1 MRRPNILTS
10 LVLLIMLLTA
20 SGTPFGPALAG
31 PLPTSIVSPPRETE
45 QAPWFQ
51 LQTLDGSLVDSQA
64 FKGRVV
70 VLNFW
75 APWCLPCKEEMP
87 SLDRLYRAMASEHF
101 RLYAVTADIRRDEIE
116 AFWKQLDLQLPVLLD
131 EEKELSHAMMIRNL
145 PTTIIIGA
153 DGNVYGRA
161 MGPREWDSPD
171 AVALIH
177 HLMKK

>member
-1 MRRPNILTS
+1 MNRPKPSSPFLHL
-10 LVLLIMLLTA
+10 LVLLAA
-20 SGTPFGPALAG
+20 SGASLAPTTAG
-31 PLPTSIVSPPRETE
+31 PFPPSIVSPSPATE
-45 QAPWFQ
+45 QAPPFHVR
-51 LQTLDGSLVDSQA
+51 TLDDTLVDSTTL
-64 FKGRVV
+64 KGKVV

-87 SLDRLYRAMASEHF
+87 SLDRLYRAIASEHF
-101 RLYAVTADIRRDEIE
+101 RLYAVTADIRRREIE
-116 AFWKQLDLQLPVLLD
+116 TFWKQLDLHLPVLLD
-131 EEKELSHAMMIRNL
+131 EDKELSYAMMVRNL

-161 MGPREWDSPD
+161 MGPREWDSPE